1 MYYVLKS
8 SLFTKLVFSPAWVN
22 SLPDKTSSHFKRDA
36 APCLFPFWFNKY
48 VWILGW
54 FTTTRSSAKRI
65 KNCAV
70 QFWPPKEKMIE
81 SEIRKYACCTDNLKA
96 AIVFSIIT
104 IILDVAA
111 VVLGIIFVSVLYYF
125 FNVAWAIRVILPP
138 LIGIFL
144 IVKDSKLL
152 YGSIKASRGPLIAGA
167 IMEGITFLTFYPEFL
182 TTSSCFLTPTEKNLI
197 PTFLSWNVCPAP
209 SRPFLA

>member
-1 MYYVLKS
+1 
-8 SLFTKLVFSPAWVN
+8 
-22 SLPDKTSSHFKRDA
+22 
-36 APCLFPFWFNKY
+36 
-48 VWILGW
+48 
-54 FTTTRSSAKRI
+54 
-65 KNCAV
+65 
-70 QFWPPKEKMIE
+70 MIE

-152 YGSIKASRGPLIAGA
+152 YGSIKPSRGNLIAGA
-167 IMEGITFLTFYPEFL
+167 IMEGITFLGLLGICIYL
-182 TTSSCFLTPTEKNLI
+182 TYLFFAMASIYLVIISIPWIFIAFKLWNLLIIKGGIQEVDVLCASSSK
-197 PTFLSWNVCPAP
+197 
-209 SRPFLA
+209 